1 MMADS
6 RRKRPPLDQERV
18 SGLDLSSPPQFKL
31 TRHPTP
37 ALCRR
42 LDFNKLIP
50 SAASL

>member
-1 MMADS
+1 L
-6 RRKRPPLDQERV
+6 P
-18 SGLDLSSPPQFKL
+18 SPPQFKL
-31 TRHPTP
+31 THYPTP